1 MFTVLVCFVFL
12 VLLPRLYPLAVLHW
26 IDRLDA
32 FLEERHQHQVAQY
45 LRELHDQI
53 IAMKTHLAQSD
64 LDPFTRIR
72 LQRMCDDYEHDLRA
86 EVLSA
91 EDE

>member
-1 MFTVLVCFVFL
+1 MFIFLVFLTLL
-12 VLLPRLYPLAVLHW
+12 VLLPRLYPLAVLRW

-32 FLEERHQHQVAQY
+32 FLEEHHQRQVEQY

-53 IAMKTHLAQSD
+53 VVMKMHLAQGD
-64 LDPFTRIR
+64 LDPFTRTR

-91 EDE
+91 EEE